1 MVKCVTFFIVLKIV
15 GVLSAPTKYY
25 RTYNIY
31 SDIDDLAPLLETF
44 LLDDLL
50 YQNIIRPGSA
60 STAEG
65 TIVPSGIQLGLG
77 VRTAAVYR
85 ITEGGSL
92 TSTGNDLDLAIRGR
106 GYFQVELTEGKGT
119 AYTRDGAF
127 QRNGDGVIVT
137 HDGYVVQPEI
147 TIPEDAVE
155 IYVNSSG
162 EVWVKQDGETDE
174 INVGQL
180 ELATFVNEAGLE
192 AMGNNLFL
200 ETTASGNPVLDNPD
214 SEGFGSILQGYLAT
228 SNVNPVTEITEL
240 VSAQRAY
247 EMNSKIISTSD
258 QMLNTI
264 NQLK

>member
-1 MVKCVTFFIVLKIV
+1 MRSLHIGATGMLAQQTNVDVISNNIANMNTT
-15 GVLSAPTKYY
+15 AYTK
-25 RTYNIY
+25 RRAEFN
-31 SDIDDLAPLLETF
+31 
-44 LLDDLL
+44 DLL

-60 STAEG
+60 SSASQTV
-65 TIVPSGIQLGLG
+65 VPSGLQLGLG

-85 ITEGGSL
+85 ITDGGGL
-92 TSTGNDLDLAIRGR
+92 TNTTNELDLAIRGR
-106 GYFQVELTEGKGT
+106 GYFQIELPEGQGI

-147 TIPEDAVE
+147 TIPDDAVE

-192 AMGNNLFL
+192 AMGQNLFL
-200 ETTASGNPVLDNPD
+200 ETEASGAPIIDNPD
-214 SEGFGSILQGYLAT
+214 VEGFGSILQGYLST

-247 EMNSKIISTSD
+247 EMNSKVIQTSD
-258 QMLNTI
+258 QMLSTI
-264 NQLK
+264 NQMK

>member
-1 MVKCVTFFIVLKIV
+1 MRSLHIGATGMLAQQTNVDVISNNIANMNTT
-15 GVLSAPTKYY
+15 AYTK
-25 RTYNIY
+25 RRAEFN
-31 SDIDDLAPLLETF
+31 
-44 LLDDLL
+44 DLL

-106 GYFQVELTEGKGT
+106 GYFQVELPEGKGT

>member
-1 MVKCVTFFIVLKIV
+1 MRSLYIGATGMLAQQTNVDVI
-15 GVLSAPTKYY
+15 SN
-25 RTYNIY
+25 NIANMNTTAY
-31 SDIDDLAPLLETF
+31 TRRRAEF
-44 LLDDLL
+44 NDLL
-50 YQNIIRPGSA
+50 YQNIVRPGSQSSA
-60 STAEG
+60 SQTV
-65 TIVPSGIQLGLG
+65 VPSGLQLGLG

-85 ITEGGSL
+85 ITEGSGL
-92 TSTGNDLDLAIRGR
+92 TNTTNTLDLAIQGR
-106 GYFQVELTEGKGT
+106 GYFQIELPEGKGT

-155 IYVNSSG
+155 VYINNSG

-192 AMGNNLFL
+192 AMGQNLFM
-200 ETTASGNPVLDNPD
+200 ETEASGAPNVDNPD
-214 SEGFGSILQGYLAT
+214 TEGFGSILQGYLET
-228 SNVNPVTEITEL
+228 SNVNAVSEITEL

-247 EMNSKIISTSD
+247 EMNSKIITISD
-258 QMLNTI
+258 EMLTTI
-264 NQLK
+264 NQMN

>member
-1 MVKCVTFFIVLKIV
+1 MRSLHIGATGMLAQQTNVDVIANNIANMNTT
-15 GVLSAPTKYY
+15 AYTK
-25 RTYNIY
+25 RRAEFN
-31 SDIDDLAPLLETF
+31 
-44 LLDDLL
+44 DLL

-60 STAEG
+60 STADN
-65 TIVPSGIQLGLG
+65 TIVPAGIQLGLG

-85 ITEGGSL
+85 ITEGGGL
-92 TSTGNDLDLAIRGR
+92 TNTNNDLDLAIRGR
-106 GYFQVELTEGKGT
+106 GYFQVELPEGKGI

-137 HDGYVVQPEI
+137 HDGSIVQPEI
-147 TIPEDAVE
+147 TIPDDATEV
-155 IYVNSSG
+155 YVNNSG

-174 INVGQL
+174 VNVGQL

-200 ETTASGNPVLDNPD
+200 ETEASGAPVLDNPD
-214 SEGFGSILQGYLAT
+214 AEGFGSILQGYLST

>member
-1 MVKCVTFFIVLKIV
+1 
-15 GVLSAPTKYY
+15 
-25 RTYNIY
+25 
-31 SDIDDLAPLLETF
+31 
-44 LLDDLL
+44 
-50 YQNIIRPGSA
+50 
-60 STAEG
+60 
-65 TIVPSGIQLGLG
+65 
-77 VRTAAVYR
+77 
-85 ITEGGSL
+85 
-92 TSTGNDLDLAIRGR
+92 
-106 GYFQVELTEGKGT
+106 
-119 AYTRDGAF
+119 
-127 QRNGDGVIVT
+127 VIVT

-147 TIPEDAVE
+147 TIPEDATE

-192 AMGNNLFL
+192 AIGNNLFT
-200 ETTASGNPVLDNPD
+200 ETAASGAPVLDNPD
-214 SEGFGSILQGYLAT
+214 SEGFGAVLQGYLST